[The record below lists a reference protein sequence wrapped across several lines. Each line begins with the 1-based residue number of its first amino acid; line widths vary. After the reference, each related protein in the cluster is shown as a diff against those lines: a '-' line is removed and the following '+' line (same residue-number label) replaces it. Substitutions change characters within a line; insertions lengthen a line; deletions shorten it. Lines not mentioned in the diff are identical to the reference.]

1 MLEDL
6 QKCIRLLEKVEVV
19 WSGAER
25 SRNILQEIYRKVVG
39 CDPFNRPTKRAFGE
53 FELDGTDSTLSLFE
67 AFNQADFNSFLD
79 QGLYH
84 Y

>member
-1 MLEDL
+1 MEDL
-6 QKCIRLLEKVEVV
+6 QKCIRLLEKVEVI

-25 SRNILQEIYRKVVG
+25 SRIILQEIYKKVVG
-39 CDPFNRPTKRAFGE
+39 SEPFRRPAKRGLGE

-67 AFNQADFNSFLD
+67 AFNQADFNNFLD

>member
-1 MLEDL
+1 M
-6 QKCIRLLEKVEVV
+6 QKCIHLLEKVEVI

-25 SRNILQEIYRKVVG
+25 SRIILQEIYKKVVG
-39 CDPFNRPTKRAFGE
+39 SEPFNRSTKRGFGE

-67 AFNQADFNSFLD
+67 AFNQADFNNFLD